1 MKYLAAV
8 AVILIIWLAGLLAFA
23 DRIEM
28 MTPAADPGRAD
39 GIVVLTGASDARI
52 NEALRLL
59 AAGGGERL
67 LVSGVNR
74 QVQRRELREVTAG
87 SNRLFDCCVD
97 LGFEAEDTVGNAQEI
112 AAWSEAKGYDS
123 LIVVT
128 SDYHMPRS
136 MLEIRGMMR
145 GAELVPYPVVTPS
158 LNADSWWRTG
168 AGQRRMVVEYSK
180 YLAVLVREALARV
193 LRPSAEPDGAAEAEP
208 SERAADA

>member
-1 MKYLAAV
+1 
-8 AVILIIWLAGLLAFA
+8 
-23 DRIEM
+23 
-28 MTPAADPGRAD
+28 
-39 GIVVLTGASDARI
+39 
-52 NEALRLL
+52 
-59 AAGGGERL
+59 
-67 LVSGVNR
+67 
-74 QVQRRELREVTAG
+74 
-87 SNRLFDCCVD
+87 
-97 LGFEAEDTVGNAQEI
+97 
-112 AAWSEAKGYDS
+112 
-123 LIVVT
+123 
-128 SDYHMPRS
+128 MPRS

>member
-1 MKYLAAV
+1 MRYLAAI
-8 AVILIIWLAGLLAFA
+8 AVIVIIWLAGLLAFA
-23 DRIEM
+23 DRVER
-28 MTPAADPGRAD
+28 MTPAVDPGQAR

-59 AAGGGERL
+59 AAGRGERL

-74 QVQRRELREVTAG
+74 QVQREELRAVTAG

-97 LGFEAEDTVGNAQEI
+97 LGFDAEDTVGNAQEI

-136 MLEIRGMMR
+136 MLEIRGVMR
-145 GAELVPYPVVTPS
+145 EAELIPFPVATPT
-158 LNADSWWRTG
+158 LNAGSWWRTG
-168 AGQRRMVVEYSK
+168 TGQRRMVVEYSK
-180 YLAVLVREALARV
+180 YLAVLTREAFAR
-193 LRPSAEPDGAAEAEP
+193 LFSGGGAERGQEP
-208 SERAADA
+208 PADA

>member
-59 AAGGGERL
+59 VAGRGERL

>member
-59 AAGGGERL
+59 AAGRGERL

-74 QVQRRELREVTAG
+74 QVQRGELREVTAG

-145 GAELVPYPVVTPS
+145 SAELVPYPVVTPS

>member
-1 MKYLAAV
+1 MRYLAALGV
-8 AVILIIWLAGLLAFA
+8 MLIIWLAGLLAFA
-23 DRIEM
+23 DRIER
-28 MTPAADPGRAD
+28 MTPATDPGRAD

-59 AAGGGERL
+59 AGGRGERL

-74 QVQRRELREVTAG
+74 QVQRGELREVTAG

-112 AAWSEAKGYDS
+112 AAWSEAKRYDS

-128 SDYHMPRS
+128 SDYHMPRA
-136 MLEIRGMMR
+136 MLEIRGQLR
-145 GAELVPYPVVTPS
+145 NAELLPYPVATPS

-168 AGQRRMVVEYSK
+168 TGQRRMVVEYSK
-180 YLAVLVREALARV
+180 YLAVLVREAVAR
-193 LRPSAEPDGAAEAEP
+193 LFHPSDPVEPAEPEP
-208 SERAADA
+208 SPDA